1 MACGARRQR
10 VALAVDGGAW
20 RREAVAH
27 GGRGCQRVVRSD
39 RVSESKRDAG
49 VGLGY
54 LSTFDSTT
62 TKITEHI
69 VILSGPSLAIK
80 NNIFKGYSK
89 N

>member
-20 RREAVAH
+20 RREAVVH

-49 VGLGY
+49 RGTRL
-54 LSTFDSTT
+54 F
-62 TKITEHI
+62 EH
-69 VILSGPSLAIK
+69 
-80 NNIFKGYSK
+80 F
-89 N
+89 